1 MTRDKR
7 RPLTI
12 GDIQDE
18 ANRRWEAQRDHQA
31 ENANRAFRK
40 ATEGL
45 SILKTHDAATVRQAV
60 KPEQYELFL
69 SSVNEYITCLEALRD
84 AARNPRPQLL
94 K

>member
-1 MTRDKR
+1 MAKKKTDEGQPR
-7 RPLTI
+7 TI
-12 GDIQDE
+12 LDVIHE
-18 ANRRWEAQRDHQA
+18 RWEAQRDHQA
-31 ENANRAFRK
+31 ENANRVFRK

-45 SILKTHDAATVRQAV
+45 SILKTHDAATVRLAV

-84 AARNPRPQLL
+84 AGRNPRPQLL